1 MALILFFSPLIFLS
15 LVFTCRGEV
24 RQPVSLNIFS
34 FFLHFFSLAQRM
46 RGAPLERELVKAQF
60 FFFCPLKRERGAFE
74 TVERQVV
81 EQALT
86 HFFFSPV
93 SPYFVSCR
101 GERGACEA
109 VERQLV
115 EQVLIP

>member
-1 MALILFFSPLIFLS
+1 
-15 LVFTCRGEV
+15 
-24 RQPVSLNIFS
+24 VSLNIFS
-34 FFLHFFSLAQRM
+34 FFLHFVFPLHRRM
-46 RGAPLERELVKAQF
+46 RGATLRARACEGAF
-60 FFFCPLKRERGAFE
+60 FFFCPFWKRERGAFE

-86 HFFFSPV
+86 HFFFSSF
-93 SPYFVSCR
+93 SPYFFFPCR